1 MQKQQVYLRDTS
13 ISCPE
18 KYIGLTSKKL
28 QRDLEAISVSCD
40 LGFQKIRGY
49 TDNPASVSKSFGWAE
64 HIYTCGQSLPLYDK
78 PLNFIK

>member
-28 QRDLEAISVSCD
+28 QRYVEAISVSCD
-40 LGFQKIRGY
+40 LGLQRSEVILTTQLVFPRVLAEQSISIPVAKAYHYMI
-49 TDNPASVSKSFGWAE
+49 NP
-64 HIYTCGQSLPLYDK
+64 
-78 PLNFIK
+78 